1 MDLTTR
7 CPNCGT
13 VFQAGLADLQLR
25 KGYIRCVQCAHIFDG
40 YAEVVRDSES
50 QASAERVSSNA
61 ADAAG
66 PKSPTGPDTGAPSS
80 ADIPWD
86 ETAPQVI
93 RAGRSLQRAE
103 PRARDPE
110 FSVGVAPWPDDRP
123 SADPAWDEPHVGFGS
138 RDASYADESGIPG
151 GYPDPS
157 AERSA
162 IVVEANPSYRGAGG
176 SAAPLLR
183 ADSPPSVWRPVA
195 RFFGSLLIVVLVLLF
210 VAQLVYVYRGQVA
223 QFVPGVRPWLEQAC
237 VPLRCRVP
245 YARDI
250 SQISITGSALK
261 VADTEPAA
269 PPPASG
275 HAGSTA
281 AQPAEQHFVLQFTLR
296 NQLGRAQEWP
306 TLVVDLK
313 DGSGTLL
320 VRRNL
325 SPSEYLG
332 PTMMGQPFAARSE
345 ALVRVPLTLSGVRI
359 NGYQLDLF
367 FP

>member
-1 MDLTTR
+1 M
-7 CPNCGT
+7 
-13 VFQAGLADLQLR
+13 
-25 KGYIRCVQCAHIFDG
+25 
-40 YAEVVRDSES
+40 
-50 QASAERVSSNA
+50 
-61 ADAAG
+61 
-66 PKSPTGPDTGAPSS
+66 
-80 ADIPWD
+80 
-86 ETAPQVI
+86 
-93 RAGRSLQRAE
+93 
-103 PRARDPE
+103 
-110 FSVGVAPWPDDRP
+110 
-123 SADPAWDEPHVGFGS
+123 GFGS

-261 VADTEPAA
+261 VADRSPR
-269 PPPASG
+269 
-275 HAGSTA
+275 
-281 AQPAEQHFVLQFTLR
+281 LR
-296 NQLGRAQEWP
+296 RRLRGMR
-306 TLVVDLK
+306 
-313 DGSGTLL
+313 
-320 VRRNL
+320 VRRRLSLPSSTSCCNL
-325 SPSEYLG
+325 PCAISSAGHRSG
-332 PTMMGQPFAARSE
+332 PPWWW
-345 ALVRVPLTLSGVRI
+345 I
-359 NGYQLDLF
+359 
-367 FP
+367 